1 MEIGQSPVDS
11 AYSRPTPTPAERN
24 EAPRQERL
32 ESNQGDAPAPTTQSS
47 SQPTAPTGSVGRNID
62 TYA

>member
-32 ESNQGDAPAPTTQSS
+32 ESNQNDAPAPVTQSG
-47 SQPTAPTGSVGRNID
+47 SQPTATTGSVGRNID